1 LIENK
6 DSAYI
11 SRELAYLGGDLDSP
25 LDLSDFVP
33 KSMDKDKLRSY
44 FREFEL
50 QRFLAALDLAEAF
63 HKADTDKKESAKGHD
78 SHPGHAGS
86 AGSAGHDAKGQISH
100 KEGQVDYARYLLVQS
115 DDDME
120 NLTKALKDA
129 KKIALDLETDSK
141 DASVANIVGI
151 SLSTSENIAF
161 YIPIDHSAL
170 KEGEVNLD
178 LDLTLNILEKYLL
191 SKDKELYGQN
201 AKYDWLILARH
212 NLVLPEPKGDP
223 MLASYLYDPD
233 SGHDLDGLS
242 AQFLGHNTITYKEV
256 VPDKKMTFRDVS
268 LVDATRYSGEDSDVT
283 LRLSKILDEKLKEDR
298 ALSLLYQHIE
308 LPLEY
313 VLVFMEAAGILVD
326 KEVLKEVSKSLASEM
341 KDLESDIFKLAGS
354 EFNLSSPRQVGK
366 VLFEDLKLKPVKRTS
381 KTKSYST
388 DVEVLTELSISEP
401 IAQKLLNYRELD
413 KLKGTYADK
422 LALYINPKTHRIHT
436 SFNQTRAVTGRL
448 SSSEPN
454 LQNIPAKTENGRR
467 IREAFMAG
475 EGNVLISADYSQ
487 IELRVMAEFSKDSA
501 LIEAFKN
508 DEDIHRETAAKVF
521 GINPQDVSPEERQRA
536 KAINFGIIYGQS
548 ASGLGRILKIDTREA
563 ASFISLYFTRF
574 PGVKAFMEEAI
585 ERARHTQKATTLF
598 GRRRFLP
605 NILLMNH
612 SIRGEAER
620 MAINTPIQGTAAD
633 LIKIAMIK
641 VHNRFIKDKVK
652 GRILLQVHDEL
663 IVEAPEDEAE
673 KVKDILVGEM
683 AAAGSKEFFPG
694 APVLSVP
701 LKVDSSISKRWSHA

>member
-1 LIENK
+1 
-6 DSAYI
+6 
-11 SRELAYLGGDLDSP
+11 
-25 LDLSDFVP
+25 
-33 KSMDKDKLRSY
+33 
-44 FREFEL
+44 
-50 QRFLAALDLAEAF
+50 
-63 HKADTDKKESAKGHD
+63 
-78 SHPGHAGS
+78 
-86 AGSAGHDAKGQISH
+86 
-100 KEGQVDYARYLLVQS
+100 
-115 DDDME
+115 
-120 NLTKALKDA
+120 
-129 KKIALDLETDSK
+129 
-141 DASVANIVGI
+141 
-151 SLSTSENIAF
+151 
-161 YIPIDHSAL
+161 
-170 KEGEVNLD
+170 
-178 LDLTLNILEKYLL
+178 
-191 SKDKELYGQN
+191 
-201 AKYDWLILARH
+201 
-212 NLVLPEPKGDP
+212 
-223 MLASYLYDPD
+223 
-233 SGHDLDGLS
+233 
-242 AQFLGHNTITYKEV
+242 
-256 VPDKKMTFRDVS
+256 
-268 LVDATRYSGEDSDVT
+268 
-283 LRLSKILDEKLKEDR
+283 
-298 ALSLLYQHIE
+298 
-308 LPLEY
+308 
-313 VLVFMEAAGILVD
+313 
-326 KEVLKEVSKSLASEM
+326 
-341 KDLESDIFKLAGS
+341 
-354 EFNLSSPRQVGK
+354 
-366 VLFEDLKLKPVKRTS
+366 VKRTS

-413 KLKGTYADK
+413 KLKSNYADK
-422 LALYINPKTHRIHT
+422 LAKYINPKTHRIHT

-454 LQNIPAKTENGRR
+454 LQTIPAKTENGRR

-548 ASGLGRILKIDTREA
+548 ATGLGKILKIDTKEA

-574 PGVKAFMEEAI
+574 PGVKAFMDEAI

-605 NILLMNH
+605 NILSMDH

-641 VHNRFIKDKVK
+641 VHNRFIKDKLK

-673 KVKDILVGEM
+673 KVKDILVEEM

-701 LKVDSSISKRWSHA
+701 LKVDCSVSKRWSHA